1 MKKIKL
7 SEIVTQKLKQLEGF
21 LIADSSEYDNDSGE
35 FKDRHSLLDD
45 CQIDADRL
53 IAKFDEGKKDKV
65 DPELFGPK
73 IEKEILQK
81 LKIYLQ
87 ANPERNSNFKEKTD
101 WKVLNQ
107 LLTVVRLKE
116 LSRVKIIKRG
126 GRGKGL
132 NYDASDLAKT
142 FFGRK
147 ILKGQGLGRRRI
159 LKADELD
166 KVKQDCA
173 RLKLE
178 LPEIVEP
185 TTTEKFFQTK

>member
-1 MKKIKL
+1 MKSKL
-7 SEIVTQKLKQLEGF
+7 SDIVSSKLDELKGF
-21 LIADSSEYDNDSGE
+21 LTADSSDYDAESDDFVEQYSIL
-35 FKDRHSLLDD
+35 RD
-45 CQIDADRL
+45 CQINEERL
-53 IAKFDEGKKDKV
+53 IAKLSEEKKTKV
-65 DPELFGPK
+65 DPELYGPK

-81 LKIYLQ
+81 LKTYLQ
-87 ANPERNSNFKEKTD
+87 ANPNRNQAFKEKTD

-116 LSRVKIIKRG
+116 LSGVRIIKRG

-142 FFGRK
+142 FFGSK

-166 KVKQDCA
+166 NCLLYTSPSPRDQRGSRMPSSA
-173 RLKLE
+173 
-178 LPEIVEP
+178 
-185 TTTEKFFQTK
+185 